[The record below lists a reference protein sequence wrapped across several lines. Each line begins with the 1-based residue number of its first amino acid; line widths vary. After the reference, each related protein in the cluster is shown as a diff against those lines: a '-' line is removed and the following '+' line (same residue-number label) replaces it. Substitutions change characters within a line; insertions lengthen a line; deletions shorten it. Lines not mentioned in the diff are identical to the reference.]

1 MFCKSKLSLN
11 FHNQVLGVNVVNLC
25 SVSAQVRVS
34 LFIKSVLSSQRV
46 QDHVDIWSNVVTEGN
61 KATIASCFTQVNSP
75 KFQWGKQGH
84 IGVQSPVLC
93 NMQCIQP
100 EVNSGFAV
108 TLQPELSRR
117 PARWDRKY
125 TYQIFYSWHWYQSFL
140 FHHEPQRSLKQKVC

>member
-1 MFCKSKLSLN
+1 M
-11 FHNQVLGVNVVNLC
+11 
-25 SVSAQVRVS
+25 
-34 LFIKSVLSSQRV
+34 
-46 QDHVDIWSNVVTEGN
+46 EGN

-84 IGVQSPVLC
+84 IGVQSPVLH

-117 PARWDRKY
+117 PAR
-125 TYQIFYSWHWYQSFL
+125 
-140 FHHEPQRSLKQKVC
+140 